1 MSTSMTS
8 RPAFQACVGSPSPT
22 GPLERSPRRGQHE
35 QASCRSPAPPWTMSG
50 RWPKRWAAKTVS
62 SDQCRPTRHSTGDVN
77 HGKYSSKFNQ
87 DCTICR
93 TCRWPMADC
102 SVPKWRENGIEWRE
116 SRSYQIP
123 CPSHA
128 ELAKMIVKV
137 SPAEQTPFLTRDLP
151 EDRMCTPLFRR
162 IFLAHTVH
170 QGMEC
175 RDVVTPFG

>member
-1 MSTSMTS
+1 
-8 RPAFQACVGSPSPT
+8 
-22 GPLERSPRRGQHE
+22 
-35 QASCRSPAPPWTMSG
+35 
-50 RWPKRWAAKTVS
+50 
-62 SDQCRPTRHSTGDVN
+62 
-77 HGKYSSKFNQ
+77 
-87 DCTICR
+87 
-93 TCRWPMADC
+93 MADC
-102 SVPKWRENGIEWRE
+102 SVPKWRESGIEWRE

-123 CPSHA
+123 CPSDA